1 VVDLVPG
8 VQNPAMQTPSE
19 HKPASIDGALRI
31 TTVVSLVLLVT
42 VGIAL
47 GLGAWARRHAENAV
61 FNGTEKIEV
70 HESSFRIQLSETT
83 IRSGKIGFDVHNNA
97 SVPHEFVVF
106 KTDVAADEL
115 PLGKDGDVVE
125 DSPELKDVAD
135 SGSSISPGHSRAL
148 FATLTPGHYAV
159 VCNLPTHYH
168 QGMHIDLTVTAG

>member
-1 VVDLVPG
+1 
-8 VQNPAMQTPSE
+8 MQTDTE
-19 HKPASIDGALRI
+19 HKPASANAALRVTAI
-31 TTVVSLVLLVT
+31 VSLVLLVA

-47 GLGAWARRHAENAV
+47 GLGAWARRHAEDAV
-61 FNGTEKIEV
+61 FKGTEKIEV
-70 HESSFRIQLSETT
+70 HESSFRIELSETT
-83 IRSGKIGFDVHNNA
+83 IRSGKVGFDVHNNA

-106 KTDVAADEL
+106 KTDLDADDL

-135 SGSSISPGHSRAL
+135 IGSSIGPGHSRAL

-159 VCNLPTHYH
+159 VCNLPAHYH